1 MSQLPAVLFIDRDG
15 TLVIEP
21 EDQQVDRLDKVRFVP
36 GVFAGLQ
43 ALKAAGYRFV
53 MVTNQD
59 GRGTASYPIH
69 QLT

>member
-43 ALKAAGYRFV
+43 AL
-53 MVTNQD
+53 
-59 GRGTASYPIH
+59 
-69 QLT
+69 